1 MNNRFIA
8 FIVIICFTKL
18 SFSQK
23 WMTDLEIAQKL
34 ALVQNK
40 MVLMVWEETT
50 KYPYPVLVNDSQG
63 RTLLIEDLF
72 VDENLSPLIW
82 THFVPVIVS
91 ENKYEDL
98 YNAAK
103 GKRKQQYIDR
113 LNDDS
118 IKIMDVNGYIL
129 NVSPGPL
136 NYENI
141 TTLINQY
148 ALNTDYISTEL
159 RNYSENKSYYAAYY
173 LASKYLDLALHVNEK
188 IRKDIID
195 LSNIY
200 KDEALV
206 LLALDNTLE
215 NEQALRQR
223 AMLLGLQQYLIL
235 NRPKKVIRQLKKMDA
250 ATIDKTNRSFVA
262 FLYYVGYM
270 SLNEVEIADTWK
282 SEISSLNLRKA
293 QMLINLN
300 S

>member
-72 VDENLSPLIW
+72 VDENISPLIW

-103 GKRKQQYIDR
+103 GKRKQQYMDR

-129 NVSPGPL
+129 NVNPGPL

-148 ALNTDYISTEL
+148 ALNTDYISVEL
-159 RNYSENKSYYAAYY
+159 KNYSENKSFYAAYY

-188 IRKDIID
+188 TRKDIID

-206 LLALDNTLE
+206 LLALDTLE

-235 NRPKKVIRQLKKMDA
+235 ESPKKVIRQLKKMDA
-250 ATIDKTNRSFVA
+250 DAIDNTNRSFVA
-262 FLYYVGYM
+262 FLYYVAYM
-270 SLNEVEIADTWK
+270 SLNEAEKAQIWK
-282 SEISSLNLRKA
+282 SEISLLNLRKA

>member
-1 MNNRFIA
+1 
-8 FIVIICFTKL
+8 
-18 SFSQK
+18 
-23 WMTDLEIAQKL
+23 MTDLEIAQKL

-50 KYPYPVLVNDSQG
+50 KYPYPVLVNDNQG
-63 RTLLIEDLF
+63 RTILIEDLF
-72 VDENLSPLIW
+72 VDENISPLIW

-103 GKRKQQYIDR
+103 GKLKQQYLDR

-118 IKIMDVNGYIL
+118 LKIMDVNGYIL
-129 NVSPGPL
+129 NVSPSPL

-148 ALNTDYISTEL
+148 ALNTDYISVEL
-159 RNYSENKSYYAAYY
+159 KNYSENKSFYAAYY

-188 IRKDIID
+188 TRKDIID
-195 LSNIY
+195 LSNVY

-206 LLALDNTLE
+206 LLALDTLE

-250 ATIDKTNRSFVA
+250 DTIDNTNRSFVA
-262 FLYYVGYM
+262 FLYYVAYM
-270 SLNEVEIADTWK
+270 SLNEAEKAQIWK
-282 SEISSLNLRKA
+282 SEISLLNLRKA